1 MNGIVEYLDIIL
13 GAFALIGI
21 LVKGIEIY
29 RRKMAEVAE
38 VHSMVHTIFEE
49 VSPNTGFSI
58 KDQIGVIEKDIS
70 AQNELIDKITR
81 RQFWL
86 LDNEAR
92 LIFEVDCDGQF
103 LWANKKFKELVQ
115 RDLIFLK
122 GNGWK
127 NCIHDDDRDEVV
139 DKYKSCI
146 ADGIAFE
153 DIFRICNAS
162 RNVFRVKCTISK
174 ADKSGYMGTLVL
186 LDNNEFFN

>member
-1 MNGIVEYLDIIL
+1 MNGVVEYLDIIL
-13 GAFALIGI
+13 GGVAILGI
-21 LVKGIEIY
+21 IARGVAVY
-29 RRKMAEVAE
+29 RRKMSEVAE
-38 VHSMVHTIFEE
+38 VHKMVHAIFAE

-58 KDQIGVIEKDIS
+58 KDQIGIIEKDIS
-70 AQNELIDKITR
+70 SQNELIDKITR

-86 LDNEAR
+86 LDNESR
-92 LIFEVDCDGQF
+92 LIFEVDSDGQF
-103 LWANKKFKELVQ
+103 LWANKKYKDLVQ

-139 DKYKSCI
+139 EKYKSCI
-146 ADGIAFE
+146 MDGIAFE

-162 RNVFRVKCTISK
+162 RNVFRVKCTINK
-174 ADKSGYMGTLVL
+174 ADKSGYMGTLIL